1 MHFSRHS
8 YLVAKLCDGESY
20 MSKFKF
26 FNGLINSLFD
36 KPIKTKT
43 FNFFSD
49 KKKPLSTRELIDNV
63 SLATGEV
70 SALSYAE
77 LLMQHCEQ
85 LNDKDLINFF
95 QLVRDKFDIAS
106 DELSKAVNEYKIN
119 SKAESL
125 IKLMKL
131 SEPKRREVFRRC
143 NGISRGTIRLV
154 NLRKRLLDILK
165 KNPELKSVDYDLV
178 YLFKNWFN
186 RGFLILR
193 PINWET
199 PAHILEK
206 IIAYEAVHQ
215 INSWDELRARLA
227 PKDRK
232 CFAFFHPAMQDE
244 PIIFVEVALM
254 KEVPGKI
261 QDILLE
267 QRDTLEPEDASVA
280 VFYSISNCQKGLM
293 GISFGNFLIKQVAN
307 DLKLELPNLSKF
319 VTLSPV
325 PGLRSWIKN
334 KDQSFDKLIENFNK
348 PQQFLKVK
356 PELMKFISNY
366 FLKSDRLDGLPND
379 PVARFHLGNGASLE
393 QINFLADTSKNGFN
407 FSAGIMVNYLYDLK
421 KVEDNHEKFIAEKK
435 INISKSAKK
444 DLLEYNNLKFK
455 K

>member
-1 MHFSRHS
+1 M
-8 YLVAKLCDGESY
+8 KI
-20 MSKFKF
+20 KFVQE
-26 FNGLINSLFD
+26 LINSLFD
-36 KPIKTKT
+36 KPIKDRTFKLFTSTKQKLT
-43 FNFFSD
+43 TQDFIN
-49 KKKPLSTRELIDNV
+49 NV
-63 SLATGEV
+63 ASAKGEV
-70 SALSYAE
+70 SALIYAE
-77 LLMQHCEQ
+77 ALMEHCEK
-85 LNDKDLINFF
+85 LNDNDLMKFF
-95 QLVRDKFDIAS
+95 QFIRNDFDIHTIK
-106 DELSKAVNEYKIN
+106 LLNAVENYKKDSNSIN
-119 SKAESL
+119 L
-125 IKLMKL
+125 IELMKL
-131 SEPKRREVFRRC
+131 SEPARREIFKRC

-154 NLRKRLLDILK
+154 NLRKRLLNLLSK
-165 KNPELKSVDYDLV
+165 KPELKAVDYDLV

-267 QRDTLEPEDASVA
+267 QRDTLEPENASVA

-307 DLKLELPNLSKF
+307 DLKLELPNLRKF

-334 KDQSFDKLIENFNK
+334 KDQRFDKLIENFNK

-356 PELMKFISNY
+356 PELMNFISNY
-366 FLKSDRLDGLPND
+366 FLKSDRSDGLPND

-393 QINFLADTSKNGFN
+393 QINFLADTSKNGLN
-407 FSAGIMVNYLYDLK
+407 FSAGLMVNYLYDLK

>member
-1 MHFSRHS
+1 
-8 YLVAKLCDGESY
+8 
-20 MSKFKF
+20 
-26 FNGLINSLFD
+26 
-36 KPIKTKT
+36 
-43 FNFFSD
+43 
-49 KKKPLSTRELIDNV
+49 
-63 SLATGEV
+63 
-70 SALSYAE
+70 
-77 LLMQHCEQ
+77 MQHCEQ

-254 KEVPGKI
+254 KEMPGKI
-261 QDILLE
+261 QDILQEERTSLDPDE
-267 QRDTLEPEDASVA
+267 ANVA
-280 VFYSISNCQKGLM
+280 VFYSISNCQKGLS

-307 DLKLELPNLSKF
+307 DLNLEFPNLKKF

-325 PGLRSWIKN
+325 PGLRAWVKLKN
-334 KDQSFDKLIENFNK
+334 PKLDKLIQNYK
-348 PQQFLKVK
+348 KSQQFLKIK
-356 PELMKFISNY
+356 PELMENIANY
-366 FLKSDRLDGLPND
+366 FLKSDRSDGMPND
-379 PVARFHLGNGASLE
+379 PVARFSFRKWCV
-393 QINFLADTSKNGFN
+393 IRAD
-407 FSAGIMVNYLYDLK
+407 
-421 KVEDNHEKFIAEKK
+421 
-435 INISKSAKK
+435 
-444 DLLEYNNLKFK
+444 
-455 K
+455 

>member
-1 MHFSRHS
+1 
-8 YLVAKLCDGESY
+8 

-95 QLVRDKFDIAS
+95 QLVRDK
-106 DELSKAVNEYKIN
+106 
-119 SKAESL
+119 
-125 IKLMKL
+125 
-131 SEPKRREVFRRC
+131 
-143 NGISRGTIRLV
+143 IRLV

-254 KEVPGKI
+254 KEMPGKI
-261 QDILLE
+261 QDILQEERTSLDPDE
-267 QRDTLEPEDASVA
+267 ANVA
-280 VFYSISNCQKGLM
+280 VFYSISNCQKGLS

-307 DLKLELPNLSKF
+307 DLNLEFPNLKKF

-325 PGLRSWIKN
+325 PGLRAWVKLKN
-334 KDQSFDKLIENFNK
+334 PKLDKLIQNYK
-348 PQQFLKVK
+348 KSQQFLKIK
-356 PELMKFISNY
+356 PELMENIGNY
-366 FLKSDRLDGLPND
+366 FLKSDRSDGMPND

-393 QINFLADTSKNGFN
+393 QINFLADTSKNGLET
-407 FSAGIMVNYLYDLK
+407 SCGLMVNYLYDLT
-421 KVEDNHEKFIAEKK
+421 KVEHNHEKFIAEKK

-444 DLLEYNNLKFK
+444 DLLEYSKTN
-455 K
+455 